1 MKESEPQWWA
11 ISTGTFIR
19 AALVVGAIFLAYVLW
34 DLIIVILMSLVIASA
49 IDPAARA
56 ISRFRIP
63 RVISVLAVYVCF
75 FLIFFGVLY
84 IFVPPLFLEITGI
97 ASSLPKTAS
106 VFDFIDP
113 TLDPLSAITGG
124 LATSISLQEI
134 VDQIQRFIVSQSG
147 GIFSSASSSFFGG
160 AFSLIMIIVI
170 SFYLAVQ
177 ESGIE
182 DFLRLVIP
190 ISQENYILN
199 LWKRSQQKIG
209 QWMKG
214 QVLLGLIIGLLVY
227 LGLTILQI
235 KYALVLAI
243 VAAMFELIPFFG
255 PILSAVPA
263 VLLGFS
269 VGPIQGLIV
278 AGFYIIIQQ
287 FENHLIYPLVVR
299 KIIGVPPLVVI
310 IALIVGTE
318 VAGFFGLILAVPV
331 ATVLMELLSDY
342 SKKKHIFR
350 QSLSESNG

>member
-1 MKESEPQWWA
+1 MKETEPQFWA

-34 DLIIVILMSLVIASA
+34 DLIIVMLMSVVIASA
-49 IDPAARA
+49 VDPAARA
-56 ISRFRIP
+56 ISQFKIP
-63 RVISVLAVYVCF
+63 RVISVLAIYVVF
-75 FLIFFGVLY
+75 FVVFFGVLY
-84 IFVPPLFLEITGI
+84 VFVPPLFLEISNI
-97 ASSLPKTAS
+97 ATSLPKTAS

-134 VDQIQRFIVSQSG
+134 VNQIQIFIVSQSG
-147 GIFSSASSSFFGG
+147 GIFSATSSFFGG

-177 ESGIE
+177 ESGID

-190 ISQENYILN
+190 ISQESYILN
-199 LWKRSQQKIG
+199 LWRRSQQKIG

-214 QVLLGLIIGLLVY
+214 QILLGLIVGLLVY
-227 LGLTILQI
+227 LGLTVLQI

-243 VAAMFELIPFFG
+243 VAALFELIPFFG

-269 VGPIQGLIV
+269 IGPVQGLIV
-278 AGFYIIIQQ
+278 AGFYVIIQQ

-299 KIIGVPPLVVI
+299 KIVGLPPIIVI
-310 IALIVGTE
+310 IALIIGAK

-350 QSLSESNG
+350 QALNESKS